1 MKAIKINSS
10 INISSGIVLPAGSIC
25 LIPDAYLDF
34 KTQNNGIVNA
44 QVNSEV
50 YSSLDAYNQG
60 KKPIKEITDFSTNF
74 SNLLLNISNLITIET
89 AIAEIVKS
97 ELNEIYPNQI
107 EIISL

>member
-10 INISSGIVLPAGSIC
+10 INTSSGIVLPAGSIC
-25 LIPDAYLDF
+25 IIPDVYLDF
-34 KTQNNGIVNA
+34 KTQIFGIVNA

-74 SNLLLNISNLITIET
+74 SNLLLNISDLIIIET
-89 AIAEIVKS
+89 AIAEILKS
-97 ELNEIYPNQI
+97 ELNKIYPNQI